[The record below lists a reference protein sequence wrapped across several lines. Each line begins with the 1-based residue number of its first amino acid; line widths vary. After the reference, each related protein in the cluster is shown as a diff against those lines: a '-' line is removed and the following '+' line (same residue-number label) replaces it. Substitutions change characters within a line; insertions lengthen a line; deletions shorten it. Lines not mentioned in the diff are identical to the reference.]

1 MTSLELREN
10 KMKDW
15 QKGYEL
21 EKLIEWTNKFED
33 YNKYCHSPF
42 AKAKKNGMASSL
54 EKGLLYEDGHVVY
67 EMRTAKTT
75 SKVKM
80 FGAGPQIAEVHKGEK
95 VITKLSNT
103 FDPDDTRPIQT
114 MTDVLNKIEEPAWCH
129 IFEEDGYN
137 REAVINAGFKKIGT
151 KVSTF
156 SDIIGVYYK
165 GGRKFIPVPE
175 TENINI
181 VKTRLEFSHA
191 IIDVLVDELISMN
204 LEYTN
209 HNSNYNKKKSW
220 QALSLLG
227 FSRDSTYVDKKAGNE
242 EDRPIIQ
249 TDLYK
254 KLEKQVTHF
263 LEQLPGRFDRVR
275 FMTLKPGGGEL
286 ARHTDQTD
294 PMWGTT
300 DEKMV
305 RFHMPLKTNDKVIF
319 TSWDN
324 NGTKHIHNMKK
335 GECWFLDTR
344 RPHTAINDGDD
355 IRIHLVADVWANKDI
370 RRLLK
375 REKFDTIGLYNK
387 RYVEKYAS

>member
-1 MTSLELREN
+1 M
-10 KMKDW
+10 
-15 QKGYEL
+15 
-21 EKLIEWTNKFED
+21 I
-33 YNKYCHSPF
+33 
-42 AKAKKNGMASSL
+42 
-54 EKGLLYEDGHVVY
+54 LL
-67 EMRTAKTT
+67 M
-75 SKVKM
+75 
-80 FGAGPQIAEVHKGEK
+80 I
-95 VITKLSNT
+95 
-103 FDPDDTRPIQT
+103 
-114 MTDVLNKIEEPAWCH
+114 
-129 IFEEDGYN
+129 
-137 REAVINAGFKKIGT
+137 
-151 KVSTF
+151 
-156 SDIIGVYYK
+156 
-165 GGRKFIPVPE
+165 
-175 TENINI
+175 
-181 VKTRLEFSHA
+181 
-191 IIDVLVDELISMN
+191 LVDELISMN

-227 FSRDSTYVDKKAGNE
+227 FAEDSTYVDKKAGNE

-254 KLEKQVTHF
+254 KLEKQVKHF

-324 NGTKHIHNMKK
+324 NGQKHIHNMKK

-344 RPHTAINDGDD
+344 RPHTAINGGDD
-355 IRIHLVADVWANKDI
+355 IRIHLVADVWANNDI

-387 RYVEKYAS
+387 RYVDKYAS

>member
-1 MTSLELREN
+1 
-10 KMKDW
+10 MKDW
-15 QKGYEL
+15 QKGYKL
-21 EKLIEWTNKFED
+21 DTLIEWTNKFDD

-42 AKAKKNGMASSL
+42 AKAKKNGMANALSENKL
-54 EKGLLYEDGHVVY
+54 FEKDNIVY

-75 SKVKM
+75 SKIKM
-80 FGAGPQIAEVHKGEK
+80 FGAGPEIATVEKGEK
-95 VITKLSNT
+95 VITKLSAIFN
-103 FDPDDTRPIQT
+103 PDDTRPIQT
-114 MTDVLNKIEEPAWCH
+114 MTDVLNTIEEPVWCH

-137 REAVINAGFKKIGT
+137 KEAVKNAGFKKIGT

-181 VKTRLEFSHA
+181 IKTKLEFDHSV
-191 IIDVLVDELISMN
+191 IDVLVEELISMN
-204 LEYTN
+204 LKYTN
-209 HNSNYNKKKSW
+209 HNSNYNKNKSW

-227 FSRDSTYVDKKAGNE
+227 HEEDSTYVDKHLDGYH
-242 EDRPIIQ
+242 PIIQ

-254 KLEKQVTHF
+254 KLEKEVEHF
-263 LEQLPGRFDRVR
+263 LGQLPGRFDRVR

-294 PMWGTT
+294 PDWGTV

-324 NGTKHIHNMKK
+324 NGQKHIHNMKK

-344 RPHTAINDGDD
+344 RPHTAINGGDD
-355 IRIHLVADVWANKDI
+355 IRIHLVADVWANEDI

-387 RYVEKYAS
+387 RYVERYTS

>member
-1 MTSLELREN
+1 
-10 KMKDW
+10 MKDW

-21 EKLIEWTNKFED
+21 DTLIEWTNKFDD

-42 AKAKKNGMASSL
+42 AKAKKNGMANSL
-54 EKGLLYEDGHVVY
+54 SENKLFEKDNVVY

-80 FGAGPQIAEVHKGEK
+80 FGAGPEIATVEKGEK
-95 VITKLSNT
+95 VITKLSAIFNSE
-103 FDPDDTRPIQT
+103 DTTPIQT

-137 REAVINAGFKKIGT
+137 KEAVRNAGFKKIGT

-181 VKTRLEFSHA
+181 VKTKLEFDHS
-191 IIDVLVDELISMN
+191 IIDILVDELISMN
-204 LEYTN
+204 LKYTN
-209 HNSNYNKKKSW
+209 HNSNYNKGKSW

-227 FSRDSTYVDKKAGNE
+227 FEMDSAYVDKKAGNE
-242 EDRPIIQ
+242 EDRPIVQ

-254 KLEKQVTHF
+254 KLEKEIKHF
-263 LEQLPGRFDRVR
+263 LDQLPGRFDRVR

-294 PMWGTT
+294 PTWGTVN
-300 DEKMV
+300 DKMV

-324 NGTKHIHNMKK
+324 DGRKHTHNMKK

-344 RPHTAINDGDD
+344 RPHTAINGGDD
-355 IRIHLVADVWANKDI
+355 IRIHLVADVWANEDI

-375 REKFDTIGLYNK
+375 QEKFDTIGLYNK
-387 RYVEKYAS
+387 RYANQYAS